1 MLGSGAL
8 ASAPSLAPL
17 LSKREIGRRAP
28 RAPAAFSVLACSAW
42 ISFFVRRVPGFG
54 PGFAFAIFADVAAGG
69 AAARLLRLARVVTP
83 RPAFFLISSFFFTY
97 FPGPV
102 GSSLGAFPRLGR
114 DPARTSLPQ
123 SPPV

>member
-54 PGFAFAIFADVAAGG
+54 PGFAFAIFAEVAAGA
-69 AAARLLRLARVVTP
+69 AAARFSRLARVVTP
-83 RPAFFLISSFFFTY
+83 EPVFFWTSRFLFTY
-97 FPGPV
+97 SPAAV
-102 GSSLGAFPRLGR
+102 G
-114 DPARTSLPQ
+114 
-123 SPPV
+123 